1 MSRKYNIH
9 KQCRPSRARLLVS
22 LDWNSNFTKYSAH
35 YSPSNIYLLGMTCIC
50 SVLVL
55 LILLVLSGFLYFS
68 QSRVASG
75 HGYILL
81 NKVRHYRFLPA
92 PSKHSFTFPTIFLLL
107 SLRALES
114 HSLDLFGGFVFG
126 YGGLFFRL
134 TGIRPNGYLMP
145 DKQGEK
151 KRSILQKLITLL
163 HERDVKV
170 EVEDVWMM
178 TMPSY
183 LAWEGINPLTVY
195 FIYNPQCQCCL
206 VVLEVR
212 PCLLSSC

>member
-1 MSRKYNIH
+1 MLSIL
-9 KQCRPSRARLLVS
+9 A
-22 LDWNSNFTKYSAH
+22 
-35 YSPSNIYLLGMTCIC
+35 
-50 SVLVL
+50 L
-55 LILLVLSGFLYFS
+55 LILLILSSFLYFS
-68 QSRVASG
+68 QSRVASS

-114 HSLDLFGGFVFG
+114 HSLDLFGGYVFG

-195 FIYNPQCQCCL
+195 FIYNPQRQCCL